1 MMDGAS
7 EIRRRHEASLAAT
20 VGSFAQSVVYRS
32 TRDHVCPICGGA
44 KKDGYAWCVSCSAHH
59 HSPYKAQL
67 ADMVRIFAYAPM
79 ESSSD
84 VSNQMT
90 RYMYRYKEDRAGSEL
105 AQAAV
110 TEILVTEIVLHWS
123 CIKDVSRGV
132 APTARATVP
141 STANSPR
148 AGVEHPL
155 RRIVR
160 QVLPSVPE
168 VGLRAAGVKSRSL
181 SPDLFQLEGE
191 YAPNTLRH
199 VLLID
204 DTWTT
209 GGNVQSAAVALPRAG
224 AQRVTVFCV
233 ARVVNYAFCASIGEG
248 VANGFRSLPFRGGN
262 WCPWHCVRES

>member
-1 MMDGAS
+1 
-7 EIRRRHEASLAAT
+7 
-20 VGSFAQSVVYRS
+20 
-32 TRDHVCPICGGA
+32 
-44 KKDGYAWCVSCSAHH
+44 
-59 HSPYKAQL
+59 
-67 ADMVRIFAYAPM
+67 MVRIFAYAPM

-132 APTARATVP
+132 APTAWATVP

-148 AGVEHPL
+148 AGAEHPL
-155 RRIVR
+155 RRIIR
-160 QVLPSVPE
+160 QVLPDIPE
-168 VGLRAAGVKSRSL
+168 VILRAVGAKSRSL
-181 SPDLFQLEGE
+181 SPDLFQLESE
-191 YAPNTLRH
+191 YSPDMLRH

-209 GGNVQSAAVALPRAG
+209 GGNVQSAAVALTSAG

-248 VANGFRSLPFRGGN
+248 VANGFRSLSFRGGN
-262 WCPWHCVRES
+262 WCPWHCVPEP

>member
-1 MMDGAS
+1 MDRLDG
-7 EIRRRHEASLAAT
+7 IRRRHEASLAAT
-20 VGSFAQSVVYRS
+20 VGSFAQHVIYRS
-32 TRDHVCPICGGA
+32 TKDHVCPICGGA
-44 KKDGYAWCVSCSAHH
+44 KKSGYACCISCSTHQ
-59 HSPYKAQL
+59 HSPHKALL
-67 ADMVRIFAYAPM
+67 ADTVRIFAYAPM
-79 ESSSD
+79 ECSGDASH
-84 VSNQMT
+84 QMT
-90 RYMYRYKEDRAGSEL
+90 RYMYRYKENRPDSERAR
-105 AQAAV
+105 AAIE
-110 TEILVTEIVLHWS
+110 EILVTELVLRWG
-123 CIKDVSRGV
+123 CIKEVSGGV
-132 APTARATVP
+132 APTAWATIP
-141 STANSPR
+141 STINSPR

-155 RRIVR
+155 HRIVR

-209 GGNVQSAAVALPRAG
+209 GGNVQSAAVALKRAG

-262 WCPWHCVRES
+262 WCPWHCVPES

>member
-1 MMDGAS
+1 MDGAS

-79 ESSSD
+79 ECSSD

-110 TEILVTEIVLHWS
+110 TEILVTELVLRWG
-123 CIKDVSRGV
+123 CIKEVSGGV
-132 APTARATVP
+132 APTAWSTIP
-141 STANSPR
+141 STTNSPR
-148 AGVEHPL
+148 AGIEHPL
-155 RRIVR
+155 HRIVR
-160 QVLPSVPE
+160 QVLPRVPE
-168 VGLRAAGVKSRSL
+168 VKLRAVGAKGRSL
-181 SPDLFQLEGE
+181 SPDLFQMECE
-191 YAPNTLRH
+191 CAPDTLRH

-209 GGNVQSAAVALPRAG
+209 GGNVQSAAVSLKRAG
-224 AQRVTVFCV
+224 GQRVTVFCV

-248 VANGFRSLPFRGGN
+248 VADGFRSLSFRGGQ
-262 WCPWHCVRES
+262 WCPWHCMVEP

>member
-1 MMDGAS
+1 MRRGEEEWIRLLYLMQHPSAFAAQGAASGHGAHFRIRANGMLRRCIPPDDAVYVPVQKNRPDS
-7 EIRRRHEASLAAT
+7 ERARAA
-20 VGSFAQSVVYRS
+20 
-32 TRDHVCPICGGA
+32 I
-44 KKDGYAWCVSCSAHH
+44 
-59 HSPYKAQL
+59 
-67 ADMVRIFAYAPM
+67 
-79 ESSSD
+79 E
-84 VSNQMT
+84 
-90 RYMYRYKEDRAGSEL
+90 
-105 AQAAV
+105 
-110 TEILVTEIVLHWS
+110 EILVTELVLRWG
-123 CIKDVSRGV
+123 CIKEVSGGV
-132 APTARATVP
+132 APTAWATIP
-141 STANSPR
+141 STINSPR

-155 RRIVR
+155 HRIVR

-209 GGNVQSAAVALPRAG
+209 GGNVQSAAVALKRAG